1 MEAVMG
7 RRDAPALSHEAPSD
21 PSLSEH
27 AVTPRR
33 FRRRRLVAVVALAVL
48 VVTSLH
54 GLGTAET
61 PAPVEAPQLVVVQP
75 QIEASEQFAWAVP
88 LMFVNSTSRGLYMDS
103 LACEIEDLGLGETR
117 GSRKTT
123 LALDRFLGMVSSIS
137 SGDTGNVSC
146 FLPAI
151 AESARLTFRA
161 QGHSAQ
167 GKTWVFTAIAEAA
180 PGPVSREHPS
190 EFLDAGGRRIEVVYY
205 PARGDSGTTAGLL
218 LVHGHANQAR
228 GMLVQAQRLSALGFS
243 VMLVSQPGYGQS
255 TGPADF
261 MGPATVKALEAALD
275 RLEQMARVDRSRIA
289 VWGISRGATA
299 AALLAERRPEV
310 RALVVQSGIYDLWAA
325 YRGTRLPGFRE
336 TIVQEAGTDSAGW
349 RARSPVLESGAL
361 KAAVLVMHG
370 EADDRAPVDQAKGFV
385 QALQSHGLEA
395 ESKFLPAVGHVLP
408 PVAQQTAEA
417 FLGRTLRR

>member
-1 MEAVMG
+1 
-7 RRDAPALSHEAPSD
+7 
-21 PSLSEH
+21 
-27 AVTPRR
+27 
-33 FRRRRLVAVVALAVL
+33 
-48 VVTSLH
+48 
-54 GLGTAET
+54 
-61 PAPVEAPQLVVVQP
+61 
-75 QIEASEQFAWAVP
+75 
-88 LMFVNSTSRGLYMDS
+88 
-103 LACEIEDLGLGETR
+103 
-117 GSRKTT
+117 
-123 LALDRFLGMVSSIS
+123 
-137 SGDTGNVSC
+137 
-146 FLPAI
+146 
-151 AESARLTFRA
+151 
-161 QGHSAQ
+161 
-167 GKTWVFTAIAEAA
+167 
-180 PGPVSREHPS
+180 
-190 EFLDAGGRRIEVVYY
+190 
-205 PARGDSGTTAGLL
+205 L

-228 GMLVQAQRLSALGFS
+228 GMLVQAQRLSTLGFS